1 VHHWTGKMATLVHT
15 TSSIREAAGIVS
27 NAEAQASSDHTAPG
41 KADSAPA
48 HNPEA
53 DRLRALLEPS
63 VQANRLY
70 LEDVAINVAGSH
82 RVLHVVVD
90 LPQEETGGVS
100 LDVIADISKVLS
112 DVLDNDPSA
121 DTRPYDL
128 EVSSPGVGRPLTE
141 PRHWHRAKG
150 RIASVKVIQGE
161 NITGRIQSVDD
172 GGVTLVPEI
181 AVKKGMKP
189 KQGDP
194 VKLPFDRIR
203 NGKVEIEFSHL
214 SEDGLEPEHNGPSEE
229 A

>member
-1 VHHWTGKMATLVHT
+1 
-15 TSSIREAAGIVS
+15 VS
-27 NAEAQASSDHTAPG
+27 NAEATASSGHTGTG
-41 KADSAPA
+41 KAEAA
-48 HNPEA
+48 YNPEA
-53 DRLRALLEPS
+53 ARLRALLEPS

-70 LEDVAINVAGSH
+70 LEDVVIVPGSH
-82 RVLHVVVD
+82 RVVHVVVD

-112 DVLDNDPSA
+112 DVLDNDPA
-121 DTRPYDL
+121 DDGRPYDL

-150 RIASVKVIQGE
+150 RMVKVNVLQGD
-161 NITGRIQSVDD
+161 NVTGRIQAVDAS
-172 GGVTLVPEI
+172 GVTIVPEI

-189 KQGDP
+189 RQGDP
-194 VKLPFDRIR
+194 IKLPFDRIR

-214 SEDGLEPEHNGPSEE
+214 QEDGLEPEHNGPSEE

>member
-1 VHHWTGKMATLVHT
+1 M
-15 TSSIREAAGIVS
+15 S
-27 NAEAQASSDHTAPG
+27 NAEATASPDHTG
-41 KADSAPA
+41 TGTGSTPA

-53 DRLRALLEPS
+53 ARLRGLLEPA

-70 LEDVAINVAGSH
+70 LEDVVINIAGSH
-82 RVLHVVVD
+82 RVVHVVVD

-112 DVLDNDPSA
+112 DGLDNDPQA

-150 RIASVKVIQGE
+150 RMVKVNVMQGE

-181 AVKKGMKP
+181 AAKKGMKP
-189 KQGDP
+189 RQGEP

-214 SEDGLEPEHNGPSEE
+214 PEDGLEPEHNGPSEE

>member
-1 VHHWTGKMATLVHT
+1 M
-15 TSSIREAAGIVS
+15 VS
-27 NAEAQASSDHTAPG
+27 NAEATASSG
-41 KADSAPA
+41 
-48 HNPEA
+48 NPEA
-53 DRLRALLEPS
+53 ARLRALLEPA

-70 LEDVAINVAGSH
+70 LEDVAIVAGSH
-82 RVLHVVVD
+82 RVVHVVVD
-90 LPQEETGGVS
+90 LPQEETGGVG

-112 DVLDNDPSA
+112 DVLDNDPG
-121 DTRPYDL
+121 DDGRPYDL

-150 RIASVKVIQGE
+150 RLVKVNVLQGD
-161 NITGRIQSVDD
+161 NVTGRIQAVDD
-172 GGVTLVPEI
+172 AGVTIVPEI

-189 KQGDP
+189 RQGDP

-214 SEDGLEPEHNGPSEE
+214 PEDGLEPGHNGPSEE

>member
-1 VHHWTGKMATLVHT
+1 M
-15 TSSIREAAGIVS
+15 S
-27 NAEAQASSDHTAPG
+27 NAEATASSDHTAQG
-41 KADSAPA
+41 GGGSETA

-53 DRLRALLEPS
+53 DRIRALLEPS
-63 VQANRLY
+63 VLANRLY
-70 LEDVAINVAGSH
+70 LEDVSINVAGSH
-82 RVLHVVVD
+82 RVVHVVVD

-112 DVLDNDPSA
+112 DVMDSDPAS
-121 DTRPYDL
+121 DSRPYDL

-150 RIASVKVIQGE
+150 RMAKVNVIQGE

-172 GGVTLVPEI
+172 AGVTLVPEI

-189 KQGDP
+189 KQGEP

>member
-1 VHHWTGKMATLVHT
+1 MSNSEAT
-15 TSSIREAAGIVS
+15 
-27 NAEAQASSDHTAPG
+27 ASSDLTGTG
-41 KADSAPA
+41 KADAAPA
-48 HNPEA
+48 NNPEA
-53 DRLRALLEPS
+53 ARLRALLEPA

-70 LEDVAINVAGSH
+70 LEDVAIVAGSH
-82 RVLHVVVD
+82 RVVHVVVD

-112 DVLDNDPSA
+112 DVLDNDPA
-121 DTRPYDL
+121 DDGRPYDL

-150 RIASVKVIQGE
+150 RMVKVNVAQGD
-161 NITGRIQSVDD
+161 NVTGRIQSVDD
-172 GGVTLVPEI
+172 GGVMIIPEI

>member
-1 VHHWTGKMATLVHT
+1 
-15 TSSIREAAGIVS
+15 
-27 NAEAQASSDHTAPG
+27 
-41 KADSAPA
+41 
-48 HNPEA
+48 
-53 DRLRALLEPS
+53 
-63 VQANRLY
+63 
-70 LEDVAINVAGSH
+70 
-82 RVLHVVVD
+82 VVD

-112 DVLDNDPSA
+112 DVLDNDP
-121 DTRPYDL
+121 DDDGRPYDL

-150 RIASVKVIQGE
+150 RMVKVNVLQGD
-161 NITGRIQSVDD
+161 NVTGRIQAVDNS
-172 GGVTLVPEI
+172 GVTIVPEI

-194 VKLPFDRIR
+194 IKLPFDRIR

-214 SEDGLEPEHNGPSEE
+214 PEDGLEPEHNGPSEE

>member
-1 VHHWTGKMATLVHT
+1 
-15 TSSIREAAGIVS
+15 VS
-27 NAEAQASSDHTAPG
+27 NAEATASSDQTGTG
-41 KADSAPA
+41 KA
-48 HNPEA
+48 EA
-53 DRLRALLEPS
+53 AYNREAARLRALLEPS

-70 LEDVAINVAGSH
+70 LEDVTIIPGSH
-82 RVLHVVVD
+82 RVVHVVVD
-90 LPQEETGGVS
+90 LPQEETGGVT

-112 DVLDNDPSA
+112 DVLDNDPG
-121 DTRPYDL
+121 DDGRPYDL
-128 EVSSPGVGRPLTE
+128 EVSSPGVGRLLTE
-141 PRHWHRAKG
+141 ARHWHRARG
-150 RIASVKVIQGE
+150 RMVKVNVVQGD

-172 GGVTLVPEI
+172 GGVTLLPEI

-214 SEDGLEPEHNGPSEE
+214 HEDGLEPGHNGPSEE

>member
-1 VHHWTGKMATLVHT
+1 
-15 TSSIREAAGIVS
+15 VS
-27 NAEAQASSDHTAPG
+27 NAEATASPDHTGTG
-41 KADSAPA
+41 KADAA

-53 DRLRALLEPS
+53 ARLRALLEPS

-70 LEDVAINVAGSH
+70 LEDVSIIPGSH
-82 RVLHVVVD
+82 RVVHVVVD

-112 DVLDNDPSA
+112 DVLDNDPA
-121 DTRPYDL
+121 DDGRPYDL

-150 RIASVKVIQGE
+150 RMVKVNVVQGD
-161 NITGRIQSVDD
+161 NLMGRISSVDD

-194 VKLPFDRIR
+194 IKLPFDRIR
-203 NGKVEIEFSHL
+203 NGKVEIEFSRL
-214 SEDGLEPEHNGPSEE
+214 NEDGLEPEHNGPSEE